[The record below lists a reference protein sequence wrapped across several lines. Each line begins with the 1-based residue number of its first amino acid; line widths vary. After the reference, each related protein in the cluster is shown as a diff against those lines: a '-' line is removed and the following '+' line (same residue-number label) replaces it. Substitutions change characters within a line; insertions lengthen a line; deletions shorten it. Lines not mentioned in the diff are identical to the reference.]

1 MTFENGAINL
11 KTVKPCFFEV
21 GGLIMPPSTILKEGK

>member
-11 KTVKPCFFEV
+11 KTGKPCFFGV
-21 GGLIMPPSTILKEGK
+21 RGLITPPFTILKEGK